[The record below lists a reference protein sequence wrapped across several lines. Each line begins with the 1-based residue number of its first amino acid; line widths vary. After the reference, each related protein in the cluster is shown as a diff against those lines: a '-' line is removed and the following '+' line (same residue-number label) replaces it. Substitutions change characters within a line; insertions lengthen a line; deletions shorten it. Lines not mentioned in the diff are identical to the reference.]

1 MPLNKL
7 IIKPT
12 PFGPVV
18 VLWSR
23 FDGAPKVVRVLLSTP
38 GSPAVDRAGEL
49 YAEAR
54 PGSCREIDAVAV
66 AMREFLAGKDIAF
79 PLAVAALAERPVFQQ
94 AVLRA
99 EHAIPRGS
107 VSNYG
112 LIAVH
117 VGNQKGTR
125 AVGNALAKN
134 PFPLIVPCH
143 RAVRSDGSL
152 GGFQGG
158 AAMKRALL
166 EREGVAF
173 DKAGRVVVP
182 RFHYS

>member
-1 MPLNKL
+1 LNSRTVG
-7 IIKPT
+7 PT

-18 VLWSR
+18 LLWSMIE
-23 FDGAPKVVRVLLSTP
+23 GAPKVVRVLLTKP
-38 GSPAVDRAGEL
+38 GSAAPAQAAVLFPDSKPR
-49 YAEAR
+49 
-54 PGSCREIDAVAV
+54 SCREIDALASSI
-66 AMREFLAGKDIAF
+66 RDFLMGKNVVFSLD
-79 PLAVAALAERPVFQQ
+79 LVVMGLRPAFQQ

-107 VSNYG
+107 VSTYG
-112 LIAVH
+112 FIAAH
-117 VGNQKGTR
+117 LGNPKGAR

-143 RAVRSDGSL
+143 RAVRSDGAL

-158 AAMKRALL
+158 PAMKRALL
-166 EREGVAF
+166 EREAIVF
-173 DKAGRVVVP
+173 DRAGRVAVS